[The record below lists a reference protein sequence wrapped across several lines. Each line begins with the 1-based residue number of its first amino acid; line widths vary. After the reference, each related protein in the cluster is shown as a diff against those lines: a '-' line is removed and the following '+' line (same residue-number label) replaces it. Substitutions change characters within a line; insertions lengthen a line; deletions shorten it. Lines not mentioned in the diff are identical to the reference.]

1 MNSELNVLRINE
13 ISKFQVE
20 RSHSN
25 PRSTII
31 VSLLTNSILYFY
43 NFNYTT
49 LYHLWFRGRGVLDV
63 GDVEVGAL
71 LVALQPRHVDPEA
84 AGDDALAAPPRL
96 PLAPLGRGR
105 GHRLVGARPHPHRA
119 VALLTLLEPPVW
131 GT

>member
-1 MNSELNVLRINE
+1 MKYPYFRWRDHIFKPQINNHCDSFNKFHFTFLQLN
-13 ISKFQVE
+13 
-20 RSHSN
+20 
-25 PRSTII
+25 
-31 VSLLTNSILYFY
+31 
-43 NFNYTT
+43 TT

-131 GT
+131 ST